1 MKTLVI
7 TRELL
12 DYDNYYIGNEN
23 VANFQGH
30 IEIESNLG
38 HVRFKTQLSAA
49 GRILSKAGTSIE
61 AGGGIEAGLGI
72 EAGWGIEAGLGIKAG
87 GGIKAGLSI
96 VCKTLSAGVRIFAG
110 LAIWKIP
117 SSEEMEIRC
126 EELLRG
132 EVAFGELII
141 TEASK

>member
-1 MKTLVI
+1 M
-7 TRELL
+7 
-12 DYDNYYIGNEN
+12 
-23 VANFQGH
+23 
-30 IEIESNLG
+30 
-38 HVRFKTQLSAA
+38 
-49 GRILSKAGTSIE
+49 
-61 AGGGIEAGLGI
+61 GI
-72 EAGWGIEAGLGIKAG
+72 EAGWGIEAGEGIKAG